1 MSILQLADVVILDN
15 NLSPLSRVMKFY
27 GAVSEIKSKQAFQ
40 RICGQQRKW
49 KKIQP
54 KAAIYKK
61 LYMFPGSVSP
71 TTYRYLLVAGTFHI

>member
-1 MSILQLADVVILDN
+1 MLEFAITQMSILQLADVVILDN

-49 KKIQP
+49 KKYNQRLLFT
-54 KAAIYKK
+54 KSCTCSLA
-61 LYMFPGSVSP
+61 
-71 TTYRYLLVAGTFHI
+71 RYHRPLTGIC

>member
-27 GAVSEIKSKQAFQ
+27 GAVSEIKSTLAF
-40 RICGQQRKW
+40 RGFVAKMG
-49 KKIQP
+49 KTQP
-54 KAAIYKK
+54 KSAVYKK